1 MTEKVQQKVVEAY
14 QIAAKGS
21 FDHARMILEE
31 TLYDYPNSI
40 DAWLLMADLAED
52 SAEARQCYQMVLEIN
67 PSDWI
72 AQQRLKL
79 LFSKPEDSLVSRLP
93 DVQAEEYEEVEAM
106 EEMDAI
112 NQDLFFD
119 ELMEDDEADETAK
132 PTLKESFEAHRKLV
146 LGVGAGILALLALGV
161 LTWVVS
167 VGYVAYRTGFMV
179 FQ

>member
-1 MTEKVQQKVVEAY
+1 MTENVQQKVVEAF

-40 DAWLLMADLAED
+40 EAWLLMADLAED
-52 SAEARQCYQMVLEIN
+52 SDEARQCYQMVLEVN
-67 PSDWI
+67 PNDWI

-79 LFSKPEDSLVSRLP
+79 LFSKPEEPLVSSLP
-93 DVQAEEYEEVEAM
+93 QAQAEEFEEVEALDRAM
-106 EEMDAI
+106 
-112 NQDLFFD
+112 FFD
-119 ELMEDDEADETAK
+119 ELIEEDEVEETTR
-132 PTLKESFEAHRKLV
+132 PTLKESFAAHRKLV
-146 LGVGAGILALLALGV
+146 LGVGAGILALLVLGV

-167 VGYVAYRTGFMV
+167 VGYMAYRTGFMV